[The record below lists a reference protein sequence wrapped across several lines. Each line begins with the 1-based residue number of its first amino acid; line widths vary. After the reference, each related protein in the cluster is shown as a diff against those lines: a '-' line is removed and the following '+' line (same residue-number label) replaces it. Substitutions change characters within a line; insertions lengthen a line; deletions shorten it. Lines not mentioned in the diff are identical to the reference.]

1 MINRSELKKGNDKM
15 NHNKVINLFLVIIC
29 VSACLSAKEKSR
41 MIDLPKIDYQ
51 GIVVSIEYCQD
62 SIYGCVIYEGS
73 DIRYCFNRSAFYGIT
88 LKNAFVSLT
97 DSSDTSLLSYIQTG
111 EHESYVTR
119 LPPREE
125 VELIKPGDTIV
136 VMGYRMSGDEFAQSY
151 SFDSLRISRQIS
163 RVTHDN
169 PKIKKKVSNRAGV
182 VIINGTQS
190 LFKNYGSAYYTISG
204 KRINSVGIHAGIFIT
219 DQISPKH

>member
-1 MINRSELKKGNDKM
+1 
-15 NHNKVINLFLVIIC
+15 
-29 VSACLSAKEKSR
+29 
-41 MIDLPKIDYQ
+41 MIDLPKIDFQ

-62 SIYGCVIYEGS
+62 SLYGCVIHEGS

-111 EHESYVTR
+111 EYESYVTR
-119 LPPREE
+119 LSPRKE
-125 VELIKPGDTIV
+125 VESINSGDTIV

-151 SFDSLRISRQIS
+151 FFDSLRINRQS
-163 RVTHDN
+163 SSVTHKK
-169 PKIKKKVSNRAGV
+169 PKSKKVSNHAGV
-182 VIINGTQS
+182 VIINGGTQS
-190 LFKNYGSAYYTISG
+190 LFRNSGSDYYTISG
-204 KRINSVGIHAGIFIT
+204 KRINSVKKNTGFFIT